1 MTPTAISA
9 LRQRIQTAVEAGQI
23 KQIALAKGA
32 SIDPAQLSRFLKGG
46 GGISDAQLAVLQTS
60 FDNLVEAPD
69 PLPPEYA
76 LRLAKLLRDDKL
88 VLFVGAG
95 LSMQCPPV
103 AAHDKGFPS
112 WGELV
117 EIVAEQFDAD
127 VVNAADFRSAPTVFF
142 DYVRALD
149 DGEAKLKAA
158 LRSAL
163 DSSRV
168 SVAPAHTVLA
178 RLPWAE
184 VWTTNYDDILER
196 AFHAK
201 QVNGNADHSLI
212 ALYTRQKT
220 PFVLHLHG
228 TVNDPH
234 TLGKRSYEQWP
245 QNNEKLISHL
255 RNTLLNG
262 RTALFVG
269 YGMGD
274 PNLDSEFGWLRNV
287 TDNDMRLYGFLH
299 NVSKG
304 LLRAYEASI
313 NLHAVSLSSNAE
325 YVAAFRQ
332 IEREYRVLTG
342 ELARGDVD
350 TMAASIV
357 ADTETSADAYERTQL
372 AVAMRRRWDDSGVAG
387 LYLTDAK
394 YRADDLGVD
403 HVFVEP
409 SVANWSA
416 ALSATVW
423 SSAHGVIEVWRE
435 DGKPIGWDVADSEAP
450 VKLRSTPPVAPPPAE
465 PALAS
470 LARQRLVVLLGDP
483 GSGKSLLLRKI
494 ARTAAEA
501 WQNASSAVPSPLP
514 IYLRLNAWESRQ
526 SASATDVALLN
537 VVRDELLTY
546 ADVPREQIQQWTSS
560 DRPILWLLD
569 GLDEVR
575 SQAARDGVREAVAT
589 LARTRPQDRFIV
601 SARPSGYRTRFDGQ
615 WRELELQPLNDDQ
628 QTAVLERWR
637 KITADRDNLTLDVS
651 GLVKDLKASR
661 ALSDLRGNPLMLTLA
676 ILFYRIK
683 RRLPRDR
690 WEYYEIVDTNLRDQL
705 ARQRALREQ
714 PVERERRAWADILGR
729 IALSGM
735 RAGLAE
741 DGRGKVR
748 FSRDE
753 IETIVVEYH
762 RAQQC
767 TLREAL
773 AEAERFLRAA
783 DDLLGVIVAFAP
795 DEYGFLHLTFQEYH
809 AARRLLQMNLPHEKA
824 EREQLMADAWDHP
837 DWKEVWQ
844 LVVLG
849 AVDTGHP
856 EVFEALC
863 ASAQENG
870 WAEID
875 VLLPRRELQQLEWA
889 GLVGARVFGTV
900 AWARIEAWTLRQIP
914 SDVWPRRIAETL
926 GAWSWPLPTSLKRS
940 LLTRLGDLEDGVFTQ
955 GCVALSLASSATEP
969 DVRNSLLT
977 VFVGAASISGPAIE
991 FVKQALVQV
1000 ASDAGVQHGLLS
1012 LIRDEDADHHVRR
1025 HAALLVASVS
1035 SDSSARAVLLKFL
1048 LDGDE
1053 NIYSRRNVAN
1063 EIAIVISEPAVR
1075 DSILKFI
1082 RGKKFAKVITTVDL
1096 VRDTCAVIALA
1107 GVATEPTVRQ
1117 ILTAILTNGTLH
1129 KSVRA
1134 AAAEALANVA
1144 TEPDVRDALLKLL
1157 RQKNVGEDLLRGLL
1171 QAAVNVAMQPAV
1183 REAVLTI
1190 LNNRNASEHVRGMAA
1205 HALACV
1211 ATEPSIRDVLL
1222 GFWQEQGARGY
1233 AIQSAVQ
1240 ALTSVAAE
1248 PLVRDALLVL
1258 LRDPNANGYARLLAL
1273 QALTPAV
1280 AEHPVLD
1287 AMLATLQ
1294 SGKSTYFLRG
1304 NAARALSS
1312 VASQPV
1318 VREALRSLLGKKADV
1333 YVRDHAV
1340 HALSSV
1346 AFRARQRRVEVGSV
1360 AGK

>member
-1 MTPTAISA
+1 MTPTEIGA
-9 LRQRIQTAVEAGQI
+9 LRQRIQTAVEAGKI
-23 KQIALAKGA
+23 KQIVLAKGA
-32 SIDPAQLSRFLKGG
+32 GIDPAQLSRFLKSG
-46 GGISDAQLAVLQTS
+46 GGISDAQLALLQTS

-103 AAHDKGFPS
+103 APHDKGLPS

-117 EIVAEQFDAD
+117 EIVAAQFDAD
-127 VVNAADFRSAPTVFF
+127 DVNAADFRGAPTVFF
-142 DYVRALD
+142 DYVRKLD

-158 LRSAL
+158 LRNAL

-168 SVAPAHTVLA
+168 LIAPAHTVLA

-196 AFHAK
+196 ALHAK
-201 QVNGNADHSLI
+201 VVNGNADHSLI
-212 ALYTRQKT
+212 ANYTRQKT

-245 QNNEKLISHL
+245 KNNEKLISHL

-287 TDNDMRLYGFLH
+287 TNNDMRLYGFLR
-299 NVSKG
+299 NVPKG

-332 IEREYRVLTG
+332 IEREYRVLVG
-342 ELARGDVD
+342 DLARSGVD
-350 TMAASIV
+350 GLMASLVSDA
-357 ADTETSADAYERTQL
+357 ETSRDAYERTQL

-409 SVANWSA
+409 SVADRVVRQEWIYAYELNENQFLDDETGEPVRWELAEISA
-416 ALSATVW
+416 RGLRRYVR
-423 SSAHGVIEVWRE
+423 HL
-435 DGKPIGWDVADSEAP
+435 PPAP
-450 VKLRSTPPVAPPPAE
+450 VE

-470 LARQRLVVLLGDP
+470 LARQRQVVLLGDP
-483 GSGKSLLLRKI
+483 GSGKSLLLRYI
-494 ARTAAEA
+494 ARAAADA
-501 WQNASSAVPSPLP
+501 WQNASSVEPRPLP

-526 SASATDVALLN
+526 SAHATDVALHN
-537 VVRDELLTY
+537 VVRDELLSY
-546 ADVPREQIQQWTSS
+546 ADVSREQIQQWTAG
-560 DRPILWLLD
+560 DRPMLWLLD

-575 SQAARDGVREAVAT
+575 SDAARDGVREAVAT

-601 SARPSGYRTRFDGQ
+601 SSRPSGYRTPFDSQ
-615 WRELELQPLNDDQ
+615 WRELELQPLNDSQ
-628 QTAVLERWR
+628 QATVLERWR
-637 KITADRDNLTLDVS
+637 DIAAKRDNLTLDVP
-651 GLVKDLKASR
+651 GLTKDLKASR

-741 DGRGKVR
+741 DGLGKVR

-753 IETIVVEYH
+753 IETIVVDYH

-767 TLREAL
+767 TMREAL
-773 AEAERFLRAA
+773 GEAERFLRAA

-809 AARRLLQMNLPHEKA
+809 AARRLLQMNLPDEKA
-824 EREQLMADAWDHP
+824 ERERLLADAWDHP

-849 AVDTGHP
+849 AVDTGHVD
-856 EVFEALC
+856 VFEALC
-863 ASAQENG
+863 DAAQSNG
-870 WAEID
+870 WTALDE
-875 VLLPRRELQQLEWA
+875 LWPRRELQQLEWA
-889 GLVGARVFGTV
+889 GLVGGRVFNTL
-900 AWARIEAWTLRQIP
+900 AWARLERWVLRHLP
-914 SDVWPRRIAETL
+914 GETFFCFEVAYL
-926 GAWSWPLPTSLKRS
+926 LATWSWPL
-940 LLTRLGDLEDGVFTQ
+940 
-955 GCVALSLASSATEP
+955 SATLI
-969 DVRNSLLT
+969 DSLRSILCDQT
-977 VFVGAASISGPAIE
+977 ANGFARLYAA
-991 FVKQALVQV
+991 QALRSV
-1000 ASDAGVQHGLLS
+1000 AA
-1012 LIRDEDADHHVRR
+1012 
-1025 HAALLVASVS
+1025 
-1035 SDSSARAVLLKFL
+1035 
-1048 LDGDE
+1048 
-1053 NIYSRRNVAN
+1053 
-1063 EIAIVISEPAVR
+1063 EPAVR
-1075 DSILKFI
+1075 DDLLSILLDANA
-1082 RGKKFAKVITTVDL
+1082 RGSVGEHVAQALGDVAAEPMVRDALLSILLDVKADEL
-1096 VRDTCAVIALA
+1096 VR
-1107 GVATEPTVRQ
+1107 
-1117 ILTAILTNGTLH
+1117 LH
-1129 KSVRA
+1129 
-1134 AAAEALANVA
+1134 AAEALGTVAEEPIVRDTLLAFLRDVKCDQFVRSGVALALSSAAVDPIVRDAMLVIVRDADANQIVRGGVA
-1144 TEPDVRDALLKLL
+1144 LALGSVVAQPTVRDALLKFLHHGKTNEFML
-1157 RQKNVGEDLLRGLL
+1157 DDVVQALGTVIADPAVLDAFLAIVRDPTSDDSVRGYAA
-1171 QAAVNVAMQPAV
+1171 QALSSVAAEPAV
-1183 REAVLTI
+1183 RDALLAI
-1190 LNNRNASEHVRGMAA
+1190 LRDGTADQFLRGRVARALGGVAAQPEVRGFLLSMLLDPKADPFVRRGLA
-1205 HALACV
+1205 HALSSV
-1211 ATEPSIRDVLL
+1211 AAEPMVRDALL
-1222 GFWQEQGARGY
+1222 ALLTSPIVDDIVREE
-1233 AIQSAVQ
+1233 VTQ
-1240 ALTSVAAE
+1240 ALSGVAAE
-1248 PLVRDALLVL
+1248 PLVREALLAI
-1258 LRDPNANGYARLLAL
+1258 LRDQTVESAL
-1273 QALTPAV
+1273 RGTVAQAL
-1280 AEHPVLD
+1280 
-1287 AMLATLQ
+1287 
-1294 SGKSTYFLRG
+1294 SR
-1304 NAARALSS
+1304 
-1312 VASQPV
+1312 
-1318 VREALRSLLGKKADV
+1318 
-1333 YVRDHAV
+1333 
-1340 HALSSV
+1340 V
-1346 AFRARQRRVEVGSV
+1346 AFRLRKITR
-1360 AGK
+1360 